1 MNAPRTFITDVG
13 NGISCPGQV
22 DLERAAATTTQASTK
37 GNARLR
43 GAGAVRNSLVNA
55 RPSGAPQGYAGVV
68 G

>member
-1 MNAPRTFITDVG
+1 MDATFHFVTDVG

-37 GNARLR
+37 ANCLR

-55 RPSGAPQGYAGVV
+55 RPSGAPQGHAGVV

>member
-1 MNAPRTFITDVG
+1 MNATFHFVTDVG

-37 GNARLR
+37 ENRLC
-43 GAGAVRNSLVNA
+43 GAGAVRHSLVNA
-55 RPSGAPQGYAGVV
+55 RPSGAPQGYAGVA

>member
-1 MNAPRTFITDVG
+1 MNAPLYFVTDVG
-13 NGISCPGQV
+13 NGIGCPGQV

-37 GNARLR
+37 ANRLR

-55 RPSGAPQGYAGVV
+55 RSSRTPQGYAGVA